1 MGNNRYVLDTN
12 ILISA
17 IVWPESIP
25 HKALLKAL
33 TSEILISNELKNELI
48 EVFSRPKFDKYK
60 SKTERNRDLR
70 NFIEKC
76 TFIQVFG
83 KLDVCRDKKDNMVL
97 ELAIEGN
104 AILIVSGDDDLLS
117 LNPFK
122 GIQIITARAF
132 LELA

>member
-1 MGNNRYVLDTN
+1 MG
-12 ILISA
+12 
-17 IVWPESIP
+17 
-25 HKALLKAL
+25 
-33 TSEILISNELKNELI
+33 
-48 EVFSRPKFDKYK
+48 
-60 SKTERNRDLR
+60 

-132 LELA
+132 LELARYFVFLKKLTSVGFFALVEQNLKIAKLKVDFKDTSAVIKFLGTLNDES